1 MMRKRMMADGVRA
14 QRSGW
19 GGGGG
24 GGPGAKPTR
33 PGIILTLP
41 HGPLIRNVIP

>member
-1 MMRKRMMADGVRA
+1 MDRGR
-14 QRSGW
+14 

-24 GGPGAKPTR
+24 GGGGGGAGAKPTR